1 MRLSDR
7 NWTIPNMLTIFRVL
21 LTPVFVVFFM
31 QERLYSALLT
41 FGVAGLTD
49 ALDGIIARVL
59 HQRSRLGAMLDPLAD
74 KTLLVT
80 SFICLAI
87 KGWIPG
93 WLAVIVVSRDVIIV
107 GGLAVL
113 SFFGVDIKGRIHPIL
128 ISKVNT
134 MAQMLLILAVL
145 GGRAFFIGQGETAG
159 LLLVSSALA
168 IVVAVLSVVSGIF
181 YIREWFGLF
190 PNDGRNGNNNHL
202 RP

>member
-7 NWTIPNMLTIFRVL
+7 NWTIPNLLTIFRVL
-21 LTPVFVVFFM
+21 LTPVFVVLFM

-41 FGVAGLTD
+41 FGAAGLTD
-49 ALDGIIARVL
+49 ALDGTIARIL

-93 WLAVIVVSRDVIIV
+93 WLAVVVVSRDVIIV

-113 SFFGVDIKGRIHPIL
+113 SFSGVEIKERIHPIL
-128 ISKVNT
+128 ISKINT

-145 GGRAFFIGQGETAG
+145 GGRAFFADQETMTLPLVTNG
-159 LLLVSSALA
+159 LVA
-168 IVVAVLSVVSGIF
+168 VVAVLSVVSGVF
-181 YIREWFGLF
+181 YILEWFGLF
-190 PNDGRNGNNNHL
+190 PNDGKNGNSNHH
-202 RP
+202 RQ